1 MHEAVS
7 HWTQL
12 TLYRFPCF
20 PTVSSN
26 AFGGDLPAEIGTIG
40 NLKYFFASGNDFV
53 QGVIPEFLA
62 SLTKLE
68 ELGLKSTNRLGE
80 IPAFLGDLDDLVL
93 LDLDDNMLSGPLPS
107 ELGQLTDLEF
117 LLLNRNELSGDI
129 PTEFGGL
136 TSLRLAFLDR
146 NDLSGSLAPLCELPI
161 FHQPVGDNDG
171 MELLIAD
178 CNGEDPEIECTCCTV
193 CCSDDDPNCHAYTAI
208 PNVDPIWEYNYN
220 RLEFTFGSE
229 TSFFATDSLP
239 DDVLP

>member
-40 NLKYFFASGNDFV
+40 NLEYLFASAIEFTP
-53 QGVIPEFLA
+53 GVIPEFLA

-80 IPAFLGDLDDLVL
+80 IPAFLGDLANLVL
-93 LDLDDNMLSGPLPS
+93 LDLDDNMLFGPLPS

-129 PTEFGGL
+129 PTEFEGL
-136 TSLRLAFLDR
+136 TSLRVAFLDQTA
-146 NDLSGSLAPLCELPI
+146 LSGSLELLCELPA
-161 FHQPVGDNDG
+161 FKGVETK
-171 MELLIAD
+171 MLMAD
-178 CNGEDPEIECTCCTV
+178 CAGENPEIACDCCTL
-193 CCSDDDPNCHAYTAI
+193 CCSDLDQDCNKNAAIANMELKWEANYYRTSYILGAAAIFAY
-208 PNVDPIWEYNYN
+208 
-220 RLEFTFGSE
+220 
-229 TSFFATDSLP
+229 DSVP
-239 DDVLP
+239 VEP